1 MTALLNMNPTRYIS
15 WKGKTFYQ
23 ITAQITKNQNTNTST
38 STRNLRLPPPCKVYR
53 REIATPSTHCG
64 SRNTVSIDQLNIPN
78 GYLVSETAP
87 STVGLAEG
95 TFGLVN
101 VLDIS
106 SSNNKYENGDC
117 VDPNTCVSTNAL
129 RRVRSSG
136 MVKRK
141 FVASRNND
149 TAYFTNTTQYL
160 VSRNRTFTQNQYRH
174 VRVGDASLINTVS
187 QSKTNVYSP
196 NGLSHCPLTT
206 ITTGVNDTFYY
217 VWVDFDTDDIATV
230 KATPDNA
237 ALKSYKVVIPPGSYD
252 INQLNARL
260 KFVMGVNRHYYV
272 NKVTGASTFLL
283 NIIYNTVQKRV
294 EIQTF
299 STSIVSDPTV
309 YRNAPNEDGSLGAD
323 VSFGGVDTTP
333 AFYFPASGANAGSVF
348 GFTTGFY
355 PNIESAGTNET
366 SNSNGMV
373 SNTSFTAH
381 PLYDTM
387 YYKPSNTR
395 FAVQGAVSSSD
406 RVTRVKY
413 DTITRNGLSYQ
424 IPYGQEVA
432 HALAY
437 GVPGNAYTLKDKYGY
452 PNKKTPVL
460 CKSSQTVRCVDK
472 LPNPLRG

>member
-1 MTALLNMNPTRYIS
+1 MSALLNMNPTRYTS

-23 ITAQITKNQNTNTST
+23 ITAQIKKNQNTNTST
-38 STRNLRLPPPCKVYR
+38 SNHNLRLPPPCKVYR
-53 REIATPSTHCG
+53 REIATQPRSC
-64 SRNTVSIDQLNIPN
+64 SNRASVRIDQLNIPN

-87 STVGLAEG
+87 STA
-95 TFGLVN
+95 GLVD
-101 VLDIS
+101 VVEIPLTD
-106 SSNNKYENGDC
+106 NKYENGDC
-117 VDPNTCVSTNAL
+117 LDRNTCVSNNAL

-136 MVKRK
+136 MVKRQ
-141 FVASRNND
+141 FVAGKNND
-149 TAYFTNTTQYL
+149 LAYFTNSNQYL
-160 VSRNRTFTQNQYRH
+160 VSRNRTFTQNQYNHIRMS
-174 VRVGDASLINTVS
+174 DASLRNGIS
-187 QSKTNVYSP
+187 QNNKKVYSP
-196 NGLSHCPLTT
+196 NGLSHCPLTQ
-206 ITTGVNDTFYY
+206 IVAGVNDTFYY

-252 INQLNARL
+252 IKQLNASF
-260 KFVMGVNRHYYV
+260 KSVMNANRHYYV
-272 NKVTGASTFLL
+272 EKRTGITTFLL
-283 NIIYNTVQKRV
+283 NIIYNTAESRI
-294 EIQTF
+294 ELQTF
-299 STSIVSDPTV
+299 STYIVRDPII

-323 VSFGGVDTTP
+323 VSFAGVYKTP
-333 AFYFPASGANAGSVF
+333 AFYFPSSGPSAGPVF
-348 GFTTGFY
+348 GFTTAFY
-355 PNIESAGTNET
+355 PDLETAGTNV
-366 SNSNGMV
+366 SSSSSGMV

-381 PLYDTM
+381 PLYDIV

-424 IPYGQEVA
+424 IPFGQEVA

-460 CKSSQTVRCVDK
+460 CKSSQTVRCVEK

>member
-1 MTALLNMNPTRYIS
+1 MSALLNMNPTRYIS

-23 ITAQITKNQNTNTST
+23 ITAQIKKNQNTNAST

-53 REIATPSTHCG
+53 REIASQSARCG
-64 SRNTVSIDQLNIPN
+64 SRDSASIDQLNIPN

-87 STVGLAEG
+87 STVGL
-95 TFGLVN
+95 VN

-117 VDPNTCVSTNAL
+117 TDPNTCVSNNAL

-136 MVKRK
+136 MVKRQ

-149 TAYFTNTTQYL
+149 NAYFTNTTQYL
-160 VSRNRTFTQNQYRH
+160 VSRNRTFNQNQYRH

-196 NGLSHCPLTT
+196 NGLSHCRLTQ
-206 ITTGVNDTFYY
+206 IVAGVNDTFYY
-217 VWVDFDTDDIATV
+217 VWVDFNTANIATV

-260 KFVMGVNRHYYV
+260 KFVMGANRHYYV
-272 NKVTGASTFLL
+272 NKLTGASTFLL

-299 STSIVSDPTV
+299 STNIVSDPTV
-309 YRNAPNEDGSLGAD
+309 YRNAPNVDGSLGAD
-323 VSFGGVDTTP
+323 VSFGGVYKTP
-333 AFYFPASGANAGSVF
+333 AFYFPSSGANAGSVF

-355 PNIESAGTNET
+355 PNIESAGTNVSSSSVGT
-366 SNSNGMV
+366 L

-424 IPYGQEVA
+424 IPFGQEVA

-460 CKSSQTVRCVDK
+460 CKSSNTVRCVSNLSD
-472 LPNPLRG
+472 PLRG